1 MTVTDV
7 SYRIKS
13 NPVPTVKTIQDL
25 DVTVEN
31 NLKFSSH
38 INNIITRA
46 SARANLIH
54 KCFMSKEVSLL
65 CRAFTVYVRPL
76 LQYASCVW
84 SPHLIKDIE
93 RLERVQRR
101 FTKRLRWLST
111 LTYKDRLQLLGLQ
124 SLESRRLQFD
134 LIYAYKIL
142 FSLAVLT

>member
-1 MTVTDV
+1 MTNCPLSGRGRDHVTQFRLLHTLKYLCNGYSWRLQI
-7 SYRIKS
+7 SYTTCMCAGCYS
-13 NPVPTVKTIQDL
+13 M
-25 DVTVEN
+25 
-31 NLKFSSH
+31 H
-38 INNIITRA
+38 
-46 SARANLIH
+46 H
-54 KCFMSKEVSLL
+54 
-65 CRAFTVYVRPL
+65 
-76 LQYASCVW
+76 VW